1 VRILITGAS
10 GFVGRHLAQECL
22 TRGDQVHGTDRPGE
36 DFPRHSAL
44 EWHSI
49 DLFDD
54 DSLHRALTAARP
66 EGIIHLAG
74 QANVALAHRDPV
86 GTFRINAEGT
96 LRLLRAVQVVVP
108 MARTVA
114 VSSAEIYGIVPNDE
128 LPVRE
133 THPLHPQTP
142 YGASK
147 AAADLVAEQAARGW
161 GMDVIRMRPFN
172 HIGPGQSLGFAAPDF
187 ASQIASIE
195 RGESEPVLRAGNLSA
210 KRDFTDVRDIVRGY
224 RDAIVGGAR
233 GQVYNLCS
241 GRAVAIEEIVRFFL
255 DRARVPIRL
264 EIDSKRLRPG
274 DVPETRGDYSRAERD
289 LGWRPQI
296 PLEQSL
302 SDVLEEWRGVIDGV
316 RGLPYLRST

>member
-10 GFVGRHLAQECL
+10 GFVGRHLARECL
-22 TRGDQVHGTDRPGE
+22 TRGDEVYGTDRPGE
-36 DFPRHSAL
+36 DLPRDPAL
-44 EWHSI
+44 HWHAV
-49 DLFDD
+49 DLLDD
-54 DSLHRALTAARP
+54 ESMRRALAASRP
-66 EGIIHLAG
+66 EGIVHLAG
-74 QANVALAHRDPV
+74 QANVALAHRDPA

-96 LRLLRAVQVVVP
+96 LRLLLAAQELTRD
-108 MARTVA
+108 ARVVA
-114 VSSAEIYGIVPNDE
+114 VSSAEIYGTVARE
-128 LPVRE
+128 HLPVRE
-133 THPLHPQTP
+133 TTPLRPQTP

-147 AAADLVAEQAARGW
+147 AAADLVAGQAALGW

-172 HIGPGQSLGFAAPDF
+172 HIGPGQKLGFAAPDF
-187 ASQIASIE
+187 ASQIAAIE

-224 RDAIVGGAR
+224 RNALER
-233 GQVYNLCS
+233 GTSGEAYNLCS
-241 GRAVAIEEIVRFFL
+241 GKAVAIEEIVRFFL

-274 DVPETRGDYSRAERD
+274 EVPETRGDFSRAESE

-296 PLEQSL
+296 ALERSL

-316 RGLPYLRST
+316 RGVPYLRST